1 MVADTVV
8 TMSFVPVTGRAVFRA
23 AQPPRDSSVEFVDS
37 RRSVSLPMRAALPV
51 LKKAYAASDLHP
63 SVALVASAAH
73 LGLRFVAAGQL
84 EPDGGSWAV
93 RYTPE
98 DEERLR
104 LLASSRAYADLD
116 EGAAELLVREI
127 VAAVADA
134 VPTSAPKA
142 SGSGAFRESLQTR
155 LARYRTDEGPVTAT
169 LPSLVRLS
177 FRVEAPEEDLLAGSL
192 TLVPQ
197 VHDETDPLHVAD
209 AARLWDEEDEHGF
222 GPRARTHAQVAL
234 RGAAE
239 AWPVLERVLDLPVPS
254 AVTLSNDEVMG
265 LLEDGVE
272 WLKQRGVDVLWPRSL
287 SRDLTMSVAV
297 DRVAS
302 SSTDAREDLMRE
314 SPLGEKGLFAFQWQM
329 ALGGEPL
336 DAAEMD
342 ALASAAGPVL
352 RLRGAWAVVD
362 PSVLRRAR
370 KRLLKRITGVEALAV
385 ALTGQVPEEVSQA
398 APGEKVIIGASIAR
412 LRDEVIAATSGP
424 AVEVPVGLR
433 ATLRGYQVEGLT
445 WLAGITSLGL
455 GGCLADDMGLG
466 KTLMTIALHLHR
478 QGVSTG
484 STTGPTLVV
493 CPASL
498 LGNWEAELARF
509 APEVEVRR
517 HHGAE
522 RDVEGASGV
531 VLTTYGTMRRDVEL
545 LSAVPW
551 GLVVADE
558 AQHVKNAASA
568 TAKALRQIPSH
579 ARVALTG
586 TPVENNLTELWAL
599 LDWCVP
605 GLLGSRLAF
614 RRAWASQIEAG
625 ADVGKAKEFAALVG
639 PFLLRRRKSD
649 PGVAPELPP
658 KTETDHL
665 LSLTREQTVLYEAY
679 VRDAMARIERLDADD
694 PQRRGLVLSLLTGLK
709 QICNH
714 PAQFLK
720 QGSLKQDGGRIAGR
734 SQKIDLLDE
743 LVSTVLAE
751 SGAVLVFTQ
760 YVAMARLLETHWAS
774 AGVAHQFL
782 HGGTPVKER
791 SRMVERFQ
799 AGEVPV
805 FLLSLKAGG
814 VGLNLT
820 RADHV
825 IHVDRWWN
833 PAVEDQATDRAH
845 RIGQTRTV
853 QVHRLITQGTV
864 EERVAE
870 LLQRKRVL
878 ADAVLGGGEAA
889 FTELSNADLRELV
902 ELSPQKRRKRRR
914 IAS

>member
-1 MVADTVV
+1 
-8 TMSFVPVTGRAVFRA
+8 MSFVPVTGRAVFRPA
-23 AQPPRDSSVEFVDS
+23 RPPRDSAVEFVDS

-84 EPDGGSWAV
+84 EPADGSWAV

-98 DEERLR
+98 DEERVR
-104 LLASSRAYADLD
+104 LLAESRAYEDLD
-116 EGAAELLVREI
+116 GEAAELMVRDI

-142 SGSGAFRESLQTR
+142 SGAGAFRESLQTR
-155 LARYRTDEGPVTAT
+155 LARYRTDEGPVTAS

-197 VHDETDPLHVAD
+197 VHDEADPLHVAD
-209 AARLWDEEDEHGF
+209 AARLWDEADDHGF

-239 AWPVLERVLDLPVPS
+239 AWPVLDQLLDLPVPS
-254 AVTLSNDEVMG
+254 SLTLSSDEVVD
-265 LLEDGVE
+265 LLEDGVG
-272 WLKQRGVDVLWPRSL
+272 WLKERGVDVLWPRSL
-287 SRDLTMSVAV
+287 SRDLTTSVAV
-297 DRVAS
+297 DRAP
-302 SSTDAREDLMRE
+302 STSTRAREDLMRE
-314 SPLGEKGLFAFQWQM
+314 SPLGKKGLFAFQWQV

-342 ALASAAGPVL
+342 ALAAAAGPIL
-352 RLRGAWAVVD
+352 RLRGAWAVVH

-370 KRLLKRITGVEALAV
+370 KRLLKRITGGEALAV
-385 ALTGQVPEEVSQA
+385 ALTGQVPAEVAEA

-424 AVEVPVGLR
+424 AVDVPPELQ

-478 QGVSTG
+478 QGISTS
-484 STTGPTLVV
+484 STTGGPTLVV

-517 HHGAE
+517 HHGSE

-545 LSAVPW
+545 LSAVSW

-568 TAKALRQIPSH
+568 TAKALREIPSH

-665 LSLTREQTVLYEAY
+665 LSLTREQAVLYEAY

-720 QGSLKQDGGRIAGR
+720 QESGRITGR
-734 SQKIDLLDE
+734 SQKIELLDE

-760 YVAMARLLETHWAS
+760 YVAMARLLEAHWAAS
-774 AGVAHQFL
+774 GVQHQFL
-782 HGGTPVKER
+782 HGGTPVAER

-799 AGEVPV
+799 EGEVPV

-878 ADAVLGGGEAA
+878 ADAVLGAGEAA
-889 FTELSNADLRELV
+889 FTELSNAELRELV
-902 ELSPQKRRKRRR
+902 KLGPQKRRKRRR

>member
-1 MVADTVV
+1 
-8 TMSFVPVTGRAVFRA
+8 MSFVPVTGRAVFRP
-23 AQPPRDSSVEFVDS
+23 AQPPRDSAVEFVDS

-93 RYTPE
+93 RYAPE
-98 DEERLR
+98 DDERVK
-104 LLASSRAYADLD
+104 LLAESRAYDDLD
-116 EGAAELLVREI
+116 GESAELLVREI

-142 SGSGAFRESLQTR
+142 AGSGVFRESLQSR
-155 LARYRTDEGPVTAT
+155 LSRYRTDEGPVTAA

-177 FRVEAPEEDLLAGSL
+177 FRVESPEEDLLAGSL

-197 VHDETDPLHVAD
+197 VHDEADPLHVAD
-209 AARLWDEEDEHGF
+209 ASRLWDESDDHGF

-239 AWPVLERVLDLPVPS
+239 AWPVLDRLLDLPVPS
-254 AVTLSNDEVMG
+254 AVTLSTDEVVG

-272 WLKQRGVDVLWPRSL
+272 WLKERGIDVLWPRSL
-287 SRDLTMSVAV
+287 SRDLTTSVAV
-297 DRVAS
+297 DRAPS
-302 SSTDAREDLMRE
+302 SSTGASTAAREDLMRE

-342 ALASAAGPVL
+342 ALAAAAGPVL
-352 RLRGAWAVVD
+352 RLRGSWAVVH

-370 KRLLKRITGVEALAV
+370 KRLLKRITGGEALAV
-385 ALTGQVPEEVSQA
+385 ALTGQVPDEVAEA
-398 APGEKVIIGASIAR
+398 APGEKVIIGASIGR
-412 LRDEVIAATSGP
+412 LRDQVLEATSGP
-424 AVEVPVGLR
+424 AVEVPAGLR
-433 ATLRGYQVEGLT
+433 ATMRGYQVEGLT

-466 KTLMTIALHLHR
+466 KTLMAIALHLHR
-478 QGVSTG
+478 QNEHA
-484 STTGPTLVV
+484 GPTLVV

-517 HHGAE
+517 HHGAA
-522 RDVEGASGV
+522 RDLEGATGV
-531 VLTTYGTMRRDVEL
+531 VLTTYGTMRRDVGL
-545 LSAVPW
+545 LSVVPW

-568 TAKALRQIPSH
+568 TAKALREIPTH

-625 ADVGKAKEFAALVG
+625 ADVGKAREFASLVG

-714 PAQFLK
+714 PAHFLK
-720 QGSLKQDGGRIAGR
+720 QEGGRIAGR
-734 SQKIDLLDE
+734 SQKIDLVDE
-743 LVSTVLAE
+743 LLSTVIAE
-751 SGAVLVFTQ
+751 SGAVLIFTQ
-760 YVAMARLLETHWAS
+760 YVAMARLLSAHWSA
-774 AGVAHQFL
+774 AGVSHQFL
-782 HGGTPVKER
+782 HGGTPVAER
-791 SRMVERFQ
+791 SRMVTRFQ
-799 AGEVPV
+799 DGEVPV

-853 QVHRLITQGTV
+853 QVHRLITQGTI

-870 LLQRKRVL
+870 LLERKRVL
-878 ADAVLGGGEAA
+878 ADAVLGRGEAA

-902 ELSPQKRRKRRR
+902 KLGPQKRQRRRR